1 VRIFLTCGA
10 LQVVPESHSIQE
22 RAMVKKAFVLGSA
35 LFLLCGVSGCGGD
48 SHDKLIKE
56 MIEVLDDASAAM
68 AKIKG
73 DSKENKTSKDTMNA
87 VVDTLKKDGKKF
99 KRLTRQSEDL
109 GEHLDS
115 EEKDRLKKEYHKK
128 FQEAVANASKQWD
141 RIKKIKGVKKELED
155 RKALEDFGYIR

>member
-1 VRIFLTCGA
+1 
-10 LQVVPESHSIQE
+10 
-22 RAMVKKAFVLGSA
+22 MVKKALVLGSA

-56 MIEVLDDASAAM
+56 MIEVLDNASAAM

-73 DSKENKTSKDTMNA
+73 DSKENKTSKETMND
-87 VVDTLKKDGKKF
+87 VVGTLRKAGKKF
-99 KRLTRQSEDL
+99 KRLTHESEAL
-109 GEHLDS
+109 GERLS
-115 EEKDRLKKEYHKK
+115 TEEKARLDKEYREK
-128 FQEAVANASKQWD
+128 FREAEANASKQWD

>member
-1 VRIFLTCGA
+1 
-10 LQVVPESHSIQE
+10 
-22 RAMVKKAFVLGSA
+22 MVKKALVLGSA

-73 DSKENKTSKDTMNA
+73 DSKENKTSKETMNA
-87 VVDTLKKDGKKF
+87 VVETLRKDGKKF
-99 KRLTRQSEDL
+99 KRLTRESEAL
-109 GEHLDS
+109 GERLS
-115 EEKDRLKKEYHKK
+115 TEEKARLEKEYREK
-128 FQEAVANASKQWD
+128 FREADANASKQWD